1 MAYTSRHVTYHQSLQ
16 QGTTHNTSSSGAA
29 SSGKEATTKQ
39 SNFPSLAYV
48 DIPHSQI
55 RKVTA
60 SRLAFSKQTIPHYYL
75 TVDPYVDKLMG
86 FKMSGSI
93 DLKRKR
99 PMEEDYGKTPEEG
112 YAQGEAAATERYRAI
127 LRLVRDEQTRRPKN
141 SAKSSAT
148 LSPIRSLCSRR
159 CSTRGPV

>member
-16 QGTTHNTSSSGAA
+16 QDVSTLLRREHTATIRYFSTTNRAPINRQGTTHNTSSSGAA

-86 FKMSGSI
+86 SIHSKRASGGKQISVNDLVVKINSTLLLTCLYAISNELKSI
-93 DLKRKR
+93 
-99 PMEEDYGKTPEEG
+99 
-112 YAQGEAAATERYRAI
+112 
-127 LRLVRDEQTRRPKN
+127 N
-141 SAKSSAT
+141 
-148 LSPIRSLCSRR
+148 
-159 CSTRGPV
+159 